1 MEAIIKFIHTGDI
14 HLGLQFSN
22 VSFSRDIAMDRRLEL
37 WSTFQRIVEYAI
49 EQDVDFLFIAGD
61 LFEADYF
68 TIGDINKVRDIL
80 AMAGDIN
87 ILISAGNHDFIDTK
101 SLYNRV
107 SWSDNVTIFNSD
119 GLESKFYPDLKT
131 RVYGYSWDKVEL
143 KENNLFANELYIDE
157 SINNILILHGDI
169 RRESNYLP
177 ISLESLRSL
186 KMDYIALGHIHKP
199 NLFSEKIA
207 YCGSPEPLDF
217 GEQGN
222 RGIIKGSIDKGSTM
236 IEFIPFSKRCFHEKT
251 IEIKGND
258 SYFDI
263 INKIKSCDLGN
274 IDKDFYRITLEG
286 HVQNDMDLSK
296 LDKELEGFFYHIEIL
311 NKTSPDYDLDL
322 IEESNRNNII
332 GHYIK
337 AMKEKNLDDDV
348 VKDALYI
355 GLSALLKVRE

>member
-14 HLGLQFSN
+14 HLGVQFSN
-22 VSFSRDIAMDRRLEL
+22 VSFSREKAMDRRLEL
-37 WSTFQRIVEYAI
+37 WSTFQRIVDYSV

-68 TIGDINKVRDIL
+68 TIGDINKVRDIF
-80 AMAGDIN
+80 AMAKDIK
-87 ILISAGNHDFIDTK
+87 ILISAGNHDFIDKK
-101 SLYNRV
+101 SLYNKV
-107 SWSDNVTIFNSD
+107 TWTSNVTIFNSD
-119 GLESKFYPDLKT
+119 SLESKYYPDLKT
-131 RVYGYSWDKVEL
+131 RVYGYSWDRMEF
-143 KENNLFANELYIDE
+143 KENTIFAKDINLDE
-157 SINNILILHGDI
+157 KINNILLLHGDI
-169 RRESNYLP
+169 RKESNYLP
-177 ISLESLRSL
+177 ISLESLEAL

-199 NLFSEKIA
+199 NLFSHKIA

-251 IEIKGND
+251 IEINGND

-274 IDKDFYRITLEG
+274 IERDFYRIILDG
-286 HVQNDMDLSK
+286 FVQNDMDLSN
-296 LDKELEGFFYHIEIL
+296 LVRELSGFYYIEIL
-311 NKTSPDYDLDL
+311 NKTTPDYDLDS

-332 GHYIK
+332 GHYIR
-337 AMKEKNLDDDV
+337 AMKEKNLDEEV